1 MVESGNNQSQFLTES
16 TLGRKKLIET
26 LDIQGCVM
34 SLNELQAKIN

>member
-1 MVESGNNQSQFLTES
+1 MVDSGNNQSQFPTER
-16 TLGRKKLIET
+16 TPERKKLIET